1 MRKSIRIQFVS
12 IVIGMLAGTLVLC
25 WILNTAFLDKYYI
38 RNKNQIVQE
47 AYKKINAA
55 GEDGSLQTQAFQEQ
69 MRDYAFRY
77 NTNMIV
83 INSNPEIV
91 LLATFDD
98 KELNTRLLG
107 YIMHMGILVHNLIF
121 ADKETNEILIL
132 NWYKWNWTKSPK
144 ILTMIDKELN
154 SLKSTKLVE
163 LLEER
168 IGMIFGNK
176 DTVSIGYRYPTNSIS
191 NNISIVTNEEIDN
204 YFDKIYSIYPRK
216 VSKVQAKETFEHKF
230 RGLEKEEAYK
240 KAIAIY
246 RMLENQN
253 QVWQAENEGQG
264 RKVEFISHF
273 STWLN
278 DNVENSP
285 HFKKGRK
292 R

>member
-1 MRKSIRIQFVS
+1 MAKRLIDTELWNNEEIIENF
-12 IVIGMLAGTLVLC
+12 
-25 WILNTAFLDKYYI
+25 TAEDKYFWLYLLTSPHNNI
-38 RNKNQIVQE
+38 CGVFKNSPALIARDMGLHKDTIV
-47 AYKKINAA
+47 N
-55 GEDGSLQTQAFQEQ
+55 
-69 MRDYAFRY
+69 
-77 NTNMIV
+77 
-83 INSNPEIV
+83 
-91 LLATFDD
+91 LLYRFE
-98 KELNTRLLG
+98 K
-107 YIMHMGILVHNLIF
+107 VHNLIF

-144 ILTMIDKELN
+144 ILTMIEKELN
-154 SLKSTKLVE
+154 SLKSVKLVE

-168 IGMIFGNK
+168 IGLIFEDK
-176 DTVSIGYRYPTNSIS
+176 DTVSIGYRYLTNTNSIY
-191 NNISIVTNEEIDN
+191 NNINIVTNEEIDN

-216 VSKVQAKETFEHKF
+216 VSKVQAKETFEHKL

-253 QVWQAENEGQG
+253 QVWQAENDGQG

>member
-1 MRKSIRIQFVS
+1 MAKRLIDTELWNNEEIIENF
-12 IVIGMLAGTLVLC
+12 
-25 WILNTAFLDKYYI
+25 TAEDKYFWLYLLTSPHNNI
-38 RNKNQIVQE
+38 CGVFKNSPTLIARDMGLHKDTIV
-47 AYKKINAA
+47 N
-55 GEDGSLQTQAFQEQ
+55 
-69 MRDYAFRY
+69 
-77 NTNMIV
+77 
-83 INSNPEIV
+83 
-91 LLATFDD
+91 LLYRFE
-98 KELNTRLLG
+98 K
-107 YIMHMGILVHNLIF
+107 VHNLIF

-144 ILTMIDKELN
+144 ILTMVEKEIN
-154 SLKSTKLVE
+154 SLKSVKLIE

-168 IGMIFGNK
+168 IGLIFEDK

-191 NNISIVTNEEIDN
+191 ISNNINIVTNEEIDT

-216 VSKVQAKETFEHKF
+216 VSKVQAKETFEHKL

-253 QVWQAENEGQG
+253 KVWQAENDGQG
-264 RKVEFISHF
+264 RKVEHIPHF
-273 STWLN
+273 STWAN